1 MRARGHVCCSEQ
13 TAPQRDA
20 NLAAMSYAN
29 YKSFAASALVVVSV
43 FAGANVAHAQTTTAK
58 PSTDTSTTE
67 TRPATTTFFGDT
79 GLWFVPTAEVLPS
92 GKWSVSGYRRGT
104 NYIQGYTNVGDFATT
119 FAVGIKNRGEV
130 FGSFLLDTRIDRD
143 TKPLFFNDAK
153 IGGIVERYPYVNRK
167 WSGNNLGDLFVG
179 AKVNLF
185 SEANGA
191 PAALAL
197 RVMAK
202 LPTGKEEAGVSTGK
216 ADMMFDLIASHE
228 LSRVVEVS
236 GYGGYEKRGV
246 AKGFDLPK
254 GAFRWG
260 LGAGFPTRF
269 QLRAFTELTGVLP
282 SSDTS
287 IITTASIIA
296 DDLSRPPTVSATEN
310 LTRLT
315 FGLTYQAKNGF
326 FVGTGLSRNMPSQ
339 KRNLSQASEGSFTD
353 YTDWQL
359 RIGYHPGVRKFV
371 APARVEPI
379 APMPVEVVQQAPPP
393 PPPPAHSLTVK
404 ASCDTCSVE
413 VNKIATVSAV
423 STDSINCA
431 VTYSWRAATGS
442 LTSPMA
448 RSTPWTAP
456 AQAGMV
462 PVIVTATCP
471 TDGMTAT
478 DTVNIDVTRAVVK
491 TYAFDDVY
499 FDFDRATLRPEA
511 LRVLD
516 EAVTAMNADSTLN
529 LTIEG
534 NTCNIGTAEY
544 NLALGERRANIV
556 RDYFVSRGVSGDR
569 LRTVSYGEERPKFE
583 NIREETR
590 RLNRRAALVV
600 NLQRQ

>member
-1 MRARGHVCCSEQ
+1 MR
-13 TAPQRDA
+13 TAI
-20 NLAAMSYAN
+20 
-29 YKSFAASALVVVSV
+29 ALLVALGGVT
-43 FAGANVAHAQTTTAK
+43 VAHAQTVTTPPAT
-58 PSTDTSTTE
+58 PTTSSSSSSSSSTD

-119 FAVGIKNRGEV
+119 FAVGIKNRAEV

-143 TKPLFFNDAK
+143 TQPLFFNDAK
-153 IGGIVERYPYVNRK
+153 IGGIVERYPNVNRK
-167 WSGNNLGDLFVG
+167 WSGNNLGDLFLG
-179 AKVNLF
+179 AKVNLW

-191 PAALAL
+191 PAAMAL
-197 RVMAK
+197 RVMTK
-202 LPTGKEEAGVSTGK
+202 LPTGKKEAGVTTGK
-216 ADMMFDLIASHE
+216 TDLMFDLIASHE
-228 LSRVVEVS
+228 ISRVVELS

-246 AKGFDLPK
+246 TEGFDLPK

-260 LGAGFPTRF
+260 IGAGFPTRF

-282 SSDTS
+282 SSDSS
-287 IITTASIIA
+287 IITSAVVIA
-296 DDLSRPPTVSATEN
+296 DDLSRPPTVSATEK

-326 FVGTGLSRNMPSQ
+326 FFGGGLSRNMPSQ

-353 YTDWQL
+353 YTDWQF
-359 RIGYHPGVRKFV
+359 RIGYHPGVRAFV
-371 APARVEPI
+371 APARVEPM
-379 APMPVEVVQQAPPP
+379 APMPVERPQQAPPP
-393 PPPPAHSLTVK
+393 PPPPHTLTVK

-413 VNKIATVSAV
+413 INKIATVSATA
-423 STDSINCA
+423 TDSINCA
-431 VTYSWRAATGS
+431 VTYSWRAALGS
-442 LTSPMA
+442 LTSPTA

-456 AQAGMV
+456 AVVGVV
-462 PVIVTATCP
+462 PITVTATCP

-478 DTVNIDVTRAVVK
+478 DTVNIDVTRAMVK

-516 EAVTAMNADSTLN
+516 EAVTAMNADATLS

-544 NLALGERRANIV
+544 NLALGERRAHIV
-556 RDYFVSRGVSGDR
+556 RDYFVSRGISADR

-583 NIREETR
+583 NLREETR